1 MSCTPVTRR
10 PHRHWHKSVRGVAA
24 CLGKRHPSFCRL
36 PLRASGRLLDRRA
49 QQPRG
54 RVGSPVS
61 RHRNRPS
68 RRRAPLWPGGFC
80 RDLAQSA
87 DAAPCGLCCLV
98 PCARISETTLGLD
111 SLLLLLLLQL
121 QYCIILLRMHDE
133 SPLLRLVSVRMR
145 AESPRSTRIRSNSI
159 MIQRSCQATNRS
171 QAARHSKV
179 EPSEGGRCA
188 TSVGHH
194 TWSQCV
200 NVAAWSEAP

>member
-49 QQPRG
+49 HQPRG
-54 RVGSPVS
+54 RVG
-61 RHRNRPS
+61 
-68 RRRAPLWPGGFC
+68 PGGFC